1 MWPANGYTK
10 LPIDEDGLLT
20 RTVIV
25 KAHGGALHDAP
36 SGFQVKHN
44 FVVTEDDYIGYLARS
59 QISGLVPVQILE
71 KLKESHFLFLGYAV
85 RAWSM
90 RVFLRRIWDHEK
102 PSDTSWAIQ
111 PALDRLDR
119 GFWEKLDVAR
129 FDYPLVPFLSELESR
144 LQP

>member
-1 MWPANGYTK
+1 MVPCT
-10 LPIDEDGLLT
+10 T
-20 RTVIV
+20 RRRACT
-25 KAHGGALHDAP
+25 
-36 SGFQVKHN
+36 VKHN

-59 QISGLVPVQILE
+59 QIAGLVPVQILE

-85 RAWSM
+85 RTWSM
-90 RVFLRRIWDHEK
+90 RVFLRRIWDEQK

-119 GFWEKLDVAR
+119 GFWEKLDVDAVR
-129 FDYPLVPFLSELESR
+129 TIRLRGLRGLSFERR